1 MVSTRESIFMDA
13 GETSN
18 FGSTGKLVYGYANIH
33 GHDFFLE
40 RRRGRPCSESR
51 DTNVVDLINT
61 DRDKLVRFLLFLI

>member
-1 MVSTRESIFMDA
+1 MVSTCKSLFLDA

-33 GHDFFLE
+33 GHDFSLK

-51 DTNVVDLINT
+51 DINVVDLINK
-61 DRDKLVRFLLFLI
+61 DRDKLVRFLRFLV